1 MSIFKRPLLA
11 LGVTGFCALVAAAL
25 LPFFV
30 TVSVCMLCAVCG
42 LGGLFLRNTRK
53 IAVCSLAAAVALSGF
68 LVVETVQSRPLAE
81 FDGKTVAVVGTA
93 TETGSVSHNVVSV
106 TVKVTGG
113 DLPAGTKVYL
123 HAPFADLPPVY
134 GDEIRTTATLSRAD
148 IADRLVLFDPAKAN
162 RTFLSGWTEKST
174 AFRVLRRDSRS
185 FGKSLSLAKSAVSE
199 ALLSGMTQD
208 VRPLL
213 RAMCL
218 GDKGDLSD
226 DVIADF
232 RRAGVSHLLVVSGLH
247 TSIVAMGLYGLL
259 RKLRVTRKTA
269 SAAALVLLWAF
280 ALLVGFHPSVV
291 RACVLNTFVLS
302 GNLFRRR
309 ADGLNSL
316 GGGLLLLWLCNPYC
330 VCDVGLWLSFGATYG
345 LLRWLPPMTRACNDF
360 FKKHNT
366 GKAERS
372 LRFVFESLCVTLA
385 ATLPI
390 LPICAVV
397 FEEVSLVAPLS
408 NLLCVFAATLLLWCA
423 AGALLLSAVHLGF
436 LAGGLRLVATAFSRY
451 LLWATSLCGGFAGA
465 TVSTDEPYRKGW
477 VVVTLLAVVFLWK
490 CRGKKPALVGLS
502 VMCAGLVALCVG
514 DTLLSKGKL
523 DVSLTRAYGDNAV
536 VLEKDGEIC
545 LLVDGGNGW
554 TAAKSALDREN
565 VARVECVAVLDP
577 ARKITRKW
585 REFSDRVEVEQYVL
599 FGDNKT
605 AVATFKGDG
614 NTVVTENEYSL
625 FDGAVA
631 VKLDGERVT
640 VTTAAGETNTIDL
653 TDTKDVSFRLH

>member
-1 MSIFKRPLLA
+1 MSMFKRPLLA
-11 LGVTGFCALVAAAL
+11 LGVTGFCALVAAVL

-30 TVSVCMLCAVCG
+30 TVSVCVLCAAVG
-42 LGGLFLRNTRK
+42 SGGLLLRNTRK
-53 IAVCSLAAAVALSGF
+53 IAVCALSAAVALLGF
-68 LVVETVQSRPLAE
+68 LIVETAQCRPLAA
-81 FDGKTVAVVGTA
+81 FDGKTVAVIGTV

-113 DLPAGTKVYL
+113 ELPAGTKVYL

-134 GDEIRTTATLSRAD
+134 GDEVRATATLSRAD
-148 IADRLVLFDPAKAN
+148 ITDQLVLFDPAKAN
-162 RTFLSGWTEKST
+162 RTFLSGWTEDST
-174 AFRVLRRDSRS
+174 AFRVMRRDSRS
-185 FGKSLSLAKSAVSE
+185 IIKSLSLARSAVSE
-199 ALLSGMTQD
+199 ALLSGMTRD

-218 GDKGDLSD
+218 GDKGDLPD

-247 TSIVAMGLYGLL
+247 TSIIAMGLYGLL
-259 RKLRVTRKTA
+259 HKLRASRKLA

-291 RACVLNTFVLS
+291 RACILNTLVLS

-345 LLRWLPPMTRACNDF
+345 LLRWLPPMTRMCNGF

-366 GKAERS
+366 GKAERP
-372 LRFVFESLCVTLA
+372 LRFVLESLCVTLA

-423 AGALLLSAVHLGF
+423 AGALVLSVVHLGF
-436 LAGGLRLVATAFSRY
+436 FAGGLRLLATGLSRY
-451 LLWATSLCGGFAGA
+451 LLWATSLCGGFTGA
-465 TVSTDEPYRKGW
+465 AVSTEEPYRKWW
-477 VVVTLLAVVFLWK
+477 VVVTLAAVVLLWK
-490 CRGKKPALVGLS
+490 SRGKKPALVGLS
-502 VMCAGLVALCVG
+502 VMCAGLAVLCVG

-554 TAAKSALDREN
+554 TAAKAALDRKN
-565 VARVECVAVLDP
+565 VERVDCVAVLDP

-585 REFSDRVEVEQYVL
+585 HEFSDRIEVEQYAL
-599 FGDNKT
+599 FGDDKT
-605 AVATFKGDG
+605 AVSTFKAKGK
-614 NTVVTENEYSL
+614 TVVTKTELAL
-625 FDGAVA
+625 FDGAVS
-631 VKLDGERVT
+631 VDCNGERVT
-640 VTTAAGETNTIDL
+640 VTTAAGETETIDL